1 MKNTVVYVGLVA
13 LLFLAGSADALI
25 VYFKDGTQLEVDQ
38 VTQMGSSVCLMVD
51 ISRIDTTRT
60 PIETLPG
67 TTPVQTGKLSILNA
81 NFTPSEDNSEIIA
94 TGDVVNNTAS
104 AVQNIR
110 ITVTLQD
117 KNDRTLLT
125 IHGYTRPEKLEPG
138 QTGTYR
144 IQVRKPEGFWKAS
157 VAVKA
162 DMMPQP

>member
-1 MKNTVVYVGLVA
+1 MKNIVMSVVLIM
-13 LLFLAGSADALI
+13 LLFWTGVAHTMT

-38 VTQMGSSVCLMVD
+38 VTRIGSSVCLMVD

-60 PIETLPG
+60 PIEALPG
-67 TTPVQTGKLSILNA
+67 TTPTKPGTLSIVNT

-162 DMMPQP
+162 ETIPQP

>member
-1 MKNTVVYVGLVA
+1 MKNTVVYVVLFT
-13 LLFLAGSADALI
+13 LLFLANSAEALT

-38 VTQMGSSVCLMVD
+38 VTQIGNSVCLMVD

-60 PIETLPG
+60 PIEALPG
-67 TTPVQTGKLSILNA
+67 TTPVQTGKLAVVNA
-81 NFTPSEDNSEIIA
+81 NFTPSEDNSDIIA

-125 IHGYTRPEKLEPG
+125 IHGYTRPEKLESG
-138 QTGTYR
+138 QTGSYR

-162 DMMPQP
+162 ETVPQP